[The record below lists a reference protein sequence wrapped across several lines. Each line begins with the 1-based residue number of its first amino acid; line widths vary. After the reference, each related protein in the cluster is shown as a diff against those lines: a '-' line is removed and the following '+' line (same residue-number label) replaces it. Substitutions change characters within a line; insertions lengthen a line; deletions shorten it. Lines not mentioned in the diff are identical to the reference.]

1 MTAFDGQL
9 VNSRDD
15 HSLLRL
21 DDYPVAGG
29 ETKVSS
35 NRQSSVNT
43 DVELEILS
51 DCLEEVAADIGLFI

>member
-1 MTAFDGQL
+1 LTAFDGQL
-9 VNSRDD
+9 VNSRDG

-21 DDYPVAGG
+21 DGYPVAGG